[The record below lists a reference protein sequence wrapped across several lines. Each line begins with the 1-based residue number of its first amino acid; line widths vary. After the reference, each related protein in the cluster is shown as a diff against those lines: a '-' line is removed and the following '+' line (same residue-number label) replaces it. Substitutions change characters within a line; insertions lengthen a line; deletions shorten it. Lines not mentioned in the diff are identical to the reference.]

1 MKNDTLLTVGL
12 LGIGAYAVYQ
22 FSQPVKETIGQVGSG
37 IGTVFKETGGAI
49 GEVSRGVSSPFE
61 YVDVALEGAT
71 KTRALKSDVNRRGIE
86 AAAPYSVA
94 TSVSKA
100 KSKSIKQD
108 KKTQLVEQ
116 SYSTQLVAQKNNYSE
131 QAQRKTEY
139 GSSVKE
145 YAAKMLLPTSDVAQA
160 RREAA
165 VKTVKAVVS
174 APVKAVSAVASKLKA
189 TASATIAK
197 AKSIKTSKKK

>member
-1 MKNDTLLTVGL
+1 MKNDTVLTLGL

-22 FSQPVKETIGQVGSG
+22 FAQPVKETLGQVGSG
-37 IGTVFKETGGAI
+37 IGTAFKETGGAI
-49 GEVSRGVSSPFE
+49 GEVSQGLSSPFE
-61 YVDVALEGAT
+61 YVDTAFTGAA

-94 TSVSKA
+94 TQVSKA
-100 KSKSIKQD
+100 KSKSLKQD
-108 KKTQLVEQ
+108 KKTQFVEQ
-116 SYSTQLVAQKNNYSE
+116 SLSTQKEAQEANYSE
-131 QAQRKTEY
+131 QVKRKVEY

-145 YAAKMLLPTSDVAQA
+145 YAAKMFLPTSNVAQA
-160 RREAA
+160 RRETA

-174 APVKAVSAVASKLKA
+174 APAKAVSAVASKLKA
-189 TASATIAK
+189 AASATINK